1 MRWDYE
7 LGFGFIKEEQ
17 TKSEIF
23 AHIGEFETE
32 NPPPRD
38 GETVSFD
45 IVSNSHGTEEAKNI
59 EYTNRRRKPVAV
71 DIETEED
78 SPKNLSLWLKG
89 MVAALVGIP
98 LLGAAGYYGL
108 SRWQDYQAEHRVT
121 GVMVDQVADKMMA
134 EREAWK
140 RAVESP
146 AQRKAASAQTNTKQ
160 QINGVESPAQRKAAS
175 PFKCDGRTHCSQMK
189 SFAEA
194 QYFLEYCPNVKMDGD
209 HDGIPCEEQFADE
222 IKQAGM
228 DTGKN
233 NGSIGSKLAGMFD
246 DKDNDNERG
255 GIWSDNDGGRKRR

>member
-1 MRWDYE
+1 MRYYGTIMRWDYE

-59 EYTNRRRKPVAV
+59 EYTNRRRKPVEV
-71 DIETEED
+71 EWETEED

-108 SRWQDYQAEHRVT
+108 SYWQDQQTHSRATEVI
-121 GVMVDQVADKMMA
+121 VDEVADKMMA

-140 RAVESP
+140 RAVESSG
-146 AQRKAASAQTNTKQ
+146 RK
-160 QINGVESPAQRKAAS
+160 RDAS
-175 PFKCDGRTHCSQMK
+175 PFQCDGRTYCSQMQ

-194 QYFLEYCPNVKMDGD
+194 QYFLQKCPNVKLDDDKDGV
-209 HDGIPCEEQFADE
+209 PCEEQFASE

-228 DTGKN
+228 DKRDD
-233 NGSIGSKLAGMFD
+233 GSIGAKLAGMFNGSD
-246 DKDNDNERG
+246 EAKESRSG
-255 GIWSDNDGGRKRR
+255 GIWSHSDGSHKKK

>member
-1 MRWDYE
+1 MRYYGTIMRWDYE

-38 GETVSFD
+38 GETVSFY
-45 IVSNSHGTEEAKNI
+45 IVSNSHGTEEAKEI

-71 DIETEED
+71 EWEAEED

-89 MVAALVGIP
+89 MAAALVGIP
-98 LLGAAGYYGL
+98 FLGAVGYYGL
-108 SRWQDYQAEHRVT
+108 SYWQDQQPQNHTSE
-121 GVMVDQVADKMMA
+121 VMVDQVADKMMA

-140 RAVESP
+140 KAVESSG
-146 AQRKAASAQTNTKQ
+146 RKQT
-160 QINGVESPAQRKAAS
+160 AS
-175 PFKCDGRTHCSQMK
+175 PFRCDGRTYCSQMK

-194 QYFLEYCPNVKMDGD
+194 QYFLQKCPDVKMDVD
-209 HDGIPCEEQFADE
+209 NDGIPCEEQFASE

-228 DTGKN
+228 DKRDD
-233 NGSIGSKLAGMFD
+233 GSLGAKLAGMFNGSEEA
-246 DKDNDNERG
+246 KESRSG
-255 GIWSDNDGGRKRR
+255 GIWSDGESRNKKK